1 MPPSF
6 KSAYLI
12 YGDDHGRIAQRRA
25 RLRALA
31 QSQSGAHGFELF
43 EGDASTPD
51 TVAAALNAMTFA
63 MGRRF
68 IIVDGVERWKEKELD
83 ALEAAM
89 AQIDPETTISFFA
102 REDGRLKAPKRLHDA
117 VKRAGGEISV
127 QENIKPWELPKW
139 VTQQARACGLGLTP
153 EAARALVNQVGERQE
168 RLLRELEKLA
178 LELTEF
184 PPADYQATIDLEAD
198 QIQDLTASSAEH
210 KAWTLADALLSGD
223 PARATSAYLQIR
235 AQGERLPGLV
245 YWMSSRVRQAHQAA
259 RALEAGHSQATVRG
273 GLRMPPKAAD
283 QLISDARRIGADKLR
298 HAIEIIADLEL
309 ASRGGMKKGAGE
321 DTSALLAIQAIAS

>member
-1 MPPSF
+1 MPPAF

-12 YGDDHGRIAQRRA
+12 HGDDHGRIAQRRA
-25 RLRALA
+25 KLRELA
-31 QSQSGAHGFELF
+31 EAQSGAQGFELF
-43 EGDASTPD
+43 EGDASSPE

-63 MGRRF
+63 IGRRF
-68 IIVDGVERWKEKELD
+68 IIVDGVERWKEKDLD

-89 AQIDPETTISFFA
+89 AHIDPDTTLSFFA
-102 REDGRLKAPKRLHDA
+102 REDGRSKAPKRLHDA
-117 VKRAGGEISV
+117 IKRAGGEISV
-127 QENIKPWELPKW
+127 QENLKPWELPKW
-139 VTQQARACGLGLTP
+139 VTQQARAYGLGLTP

-168 RLLRELEKLA
+168 RLLRELEKLV
-178 LELTEF
+178 LEFGPGT
-184 PPADYQATIDLEAD
+184 DLDAE

-223 PARATSAYLQIR
+223 PARATRAYLQIR
-235 AQGERLPGLV
+235 AQGERLPGLI

-259 RALEAGHSQATVRG
+259 RALEAGQPQATVRS

-283 QLISDARRIGADKLR
+283 QLINDARRMGADRLR

-309 ASRGGMKKGAGE
+309 ASRGGSKKGGSE
-321 DTSALLAIQAIAS
+321 DTVALVAIQAIAS

>member
-1 MPPSF
+1 VPAAF

-12 YGDDHGRIAQRRA
+12 HGDDHGRIAQRRA
-25 RLRALA
+25 KLRELA
-31 QSQSGAHGFELF
+31 EVQSGAQGFELF
-43 EGDASTPD
+43 EGDASSPEM
-51 TVAAALNAMTFA
+51 VAAALNAMTFA
-63 MGRRF
+63 IGRRF
-68 IIVDGVERWKEKELD
+68 IIVDGVERWKDKDLD

-89 AQIDPETTISFFA
+89 AQIDPDTTLSFFA

-117 VKRAGGEISV
+117 IKRAGGEISV
-127 QENIKPWELPKW
+127 QENMKPWELPKW

-168 RLLRELEKLA
+168 RLLRELEKLV
-178 LELTEF
+178 LEFGPGT
-184 PPADYQATIDLEAD
+184 DLDAE
-198 QIQDLTASSAEH
+198 QIQELTASSAEH

-235 AQGERLPGLV
+235 AQGERLPGLI

-259 RALEAGHSQATVRG
+259 RALEAGQPQATVRS

-283 QLISDARRIGADKLR
+283 QLINDARRMGADRLR
-298 HAIEIIADLEL
+298 QAIEIIADLEL
-309 ASRGGMKKGAGE
+309 ASRGGSKKGGSE
-321 DTSALLAIQAIAS
+321 DTVALMAIQAIAS

>member
-12 YGDDHGRIAQRRA
+12 HGDDHGRIAQRRA
-25 RLRALA
+25 KLRELA
-31 QSQSGAHGFELF
+31 ESQSGAHGFELF
-43 EGDASTPD
+43 EGDTATPD

-102 REDGRLKAPKRLHDA
+102 REDGRSKAPKRLHDA
-117 VKRAGGEISV
+117 IKRVGGEISV

-168 RLLRELEKLA
+168 RLLREL
-178 LELTEF
+178 
-184 PPADYQATIDLEAD
+184 
-198 QIQDLTASSAEH
+198 
-210 KAWTLADALLSGD
+210 
-223 PARATSAYLQIR
+223 
-235 AQGERLPGLV
+235 
-245 YWMSSRVRQAHQAA
+245 
-259 RALEAGHSQATVRG
+259 
-273 GLRMPPKAAD
+273 
-283 QLISDARRIGADKLR
+283 
-298 HAIEIIADLEL
+298 
-309 ASRGGMKKGAGE
+309 
-321 DTSALLAIQAIAS
+321 

>member
-1 MPPSF
+1 VPAAF

-12 YGDDHGRIAQRRA
+12 HGDDHGRIAQRRA
-25 RLRALA
+25 KLRELA
-31 QSQSGAHGFELF
+31 EAQSGAQGFELF
-43 EGDASTPD
+43 EGDASSPEL
-51 TVAAALNAMTFA
+51 VAAVLNAMTFA
-63 MGRRF
+63 IGRRF
-68 IIVDGVERWKEKELD
+68 IIVDGVERWKEKDLD

-89 AQIDPETTISFFA
+89 AHIDPDTTLSFFA

-117 VKRAGGEISV
+117 IKRAGGEISV
-127 QENIKPWELPKW
+127 QENMKPWELPKW

-168 RLLRELEKLA
+168 RLLRELEKLV
-178 LELTEF
+178 LEFGPGT
-184 PPADYQATIDLEAD
+184 DLDAE
-198 QIQDLTASSAEH
+198 QIQELTASSAEH

-235 AQGERLPGLV
+235 AQGERLPGLI

-259 RALEAGHSQATVRG
+259 RALESGQPQATVRS

-283 QLISDARRIGADKLR
+283 QLINDARRMGADRLR
-298 HAIEIIADLEL
+298 QAIEIIADLEL
-309 ASRGGMKKGAGE
+309 ASRGGSKKGGSE
-321 DTSALLAIQAIAS
+321 DTVALMAIQAIAS

>member
-1 MPPSF
+1 MPPAF

-12 YGDDHGRIAQRRA
+12 HGDDHGRIAQRRA
-25 RLRALA
+25 KLRELA
-31 QSQSGAHGFELF
+31 EAQSGAQGFELF
-43 EGDASTPD
+43 EGDASSPE

-63 MGRRF
+63 IGRRF
-68 IIVDGVERWKEKELD
+68 IIVDGVERWKEKDLD

-89 AQIDPETTISFFA
+89 AHIDPDTTLSFFA
-102 REDGRLKAPKRLHDA
+102 REDGRSKAPKRLHDA
-117 VKRAGGEISV
+117 IKRAGGEISV
-127 QENIKPWELPKW
+127 QENLKPWELPKW

-168 RLLRELEKLA
+168 RLLRELEKLV
-178 LELTEF
+178 LEFGPGT
-184 PPADYQATIDLEAD
+184 DLDAE

-223 PARATSAYLQIR
+223 PARATRAYLQIR
-235 AQGERLPGLV
+235 AQGERLPGLI

-259 RALEAGHSQATVRG
+259 RALEAGQPQATVRS

-283 QLISDARRIGADKLR
+283 QLINDARRMGADRLR

-309 ASRGGMKKGAGE
+309 ASRGGSKKGGSE
-321 DTSALLAIQAIAS
+321 DTVALVAIQAIAS